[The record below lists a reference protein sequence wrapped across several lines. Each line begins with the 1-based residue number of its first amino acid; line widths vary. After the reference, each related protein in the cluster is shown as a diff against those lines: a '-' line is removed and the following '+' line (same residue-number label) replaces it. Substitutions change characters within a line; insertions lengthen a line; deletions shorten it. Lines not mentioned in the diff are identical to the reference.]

1 MLLAY
6 SRNHSTCLLWNS
18 TFRSLSRFNSADPY
32 STCWR
37 VKDTVAVQRITTEL
51 SLGRMNVMV
60 LPSITRVQLRI
71 FPGSLACHKPMP
83 VHGLPSLQTT
93 FSTQKQIAHLLNSS
107 EKSRQLFVYS
117 SHSGIEVIARR
128 FWWGC
133 SHLDSIQSFLHLDN
147 QHISTVVTDL
157 PSQTFCPS
165 VGLNCLFIH
174 NSSFFTS

>member
-71 FPGSLACHKPMP
+71 FPGSLACHKPFQNF
-83 VHGLPSLQTT
+83 QTGNFLRERRSRAHSKNSNHT
-93 FSTQKQIAHLLNSS
+93 RQKSGILHYAVNCMNLWVSSSVCNYKLSS
-107 EKSRQLFVYS
+107 ETLPKHVLLWKHRSSLTLF
-117 SHSGIEVIARR
+117 
-128 FWWGC
+128 
-133 SHLDSIQSFLHLDN
+133 
-147 QHISTVVTDL
+147 
-157 PSQTFCPS
+157 
-165 VGLNCLFIH
+165 
-174 NSSFFTS
+174 

>member
-71 FPGSLACHKPMP
+71 FPGSLACHKPLSLLSGQCSQSVP
-83 VHGLPSLQTT
+83 TSLHGTSELPWAWQKKKAVEGRELQNLRE
-93 FSTQKQIAHLLNSS
+93 KAPPLHLTCWGLSANWSQSSFYSPYSNSS
-107 EKSRQLFVYS
+107 AP
-117 SHSGIEVIARR
+117 G
-128 FWWGC
+128 
-133 SHLDSIQSFLHLDN
+133 
-147 QHISTVVTDL
+147 
-157 PSQTFCPS
+157 
-165 VGLNCLFIH
+165 
-174 NSSFFTS
+174 